1 MIFGS
6 FLREAAFFNAKKHE
20 ALKNNFAEIS
30 GKEVEATGE
39 DEMSHIPVNEE
50 LQLLWAEC
58 RGATFGGVERQSL
71 HRGRGGSLAQLIVVS
86 TISTGY
92 YLSKNLKKLASPQK
106 LVERRKEK
114 MRASRHNGRSGKHGV
129 YDVKHNDRDFD
140 VANSEHID
148 AERTKQNVYWDCYQG
163 YCLNGAT
170 SERKMT
176 FTEIEQAYYFE
187 HYGDHVDAQNER
199 NVKGGHAERNRTT
212 DDVLNNNKTCPEES
226 ILQLGNIDC
235 TVPPDVLAKVVAE
248 FFEEFEK
255 RYGSHVHILDW
266 ALHMDEATP
275 HVHVRQVYDA
285 LNKYGELCPQQEKA
299 LEELGFELPD
309 PTKKK
314 GRFNNRKMCFDA
326 ECRKLFL
333 DIGQK
338 NGVELEYD
346 PKYGGA
352 SYLEKQDYIIEKLRQ
367 QISEQQVTLQNLTM
381 QISDIEKFA
390 EEIAE
395 EANEKACEVVSD
407 TVVEQTREEDIRELR
422 SYKKWLISDERKTP
436 KDKRDF
442 VGKCLDA
449 LEVRLRKMAQTVA
462 DKVLGALQNP
472 QIKEQKKEEIKQR
485 ARVSVREK
493 LAEHQKQVE
502 LEKQRKAETPK
513 VKKQKTEELG

>member
-1 MIFGS
+1 
-6 FLREAAFFNAKKHE
+6 
-20 ALKNNFAEIS
+20 
-30 GKEVEATGE
+30 
-39 DEMSHIPVNEE
+39 MS
-50 LQLLWAEC
+50 
-58 RGATFGGVERQSL
+58 
-71 HRGRGGSLAQLIVVS
+71 
-86 TISTGY
+86 
-92 YLSKNLKKLASPQK
+92 
-106 LVERRKEK
+106 KEK

-148 AERTKQNVYWDCYQG
+148 AERTKLNVYWDCYQG
-163 YCLNGAT
+163 YCLNGDT

-176 FTEIEQAYYFE
+176 FTEIEKAYYFE

-199 NVKGGHAERNRTT
+199 NEKAGHAERNRTT
-212 DDVLNNNKTCPEES
+212 DDVLKNNKTCPEES

-235 TVPPDVLAKVVAE
+235 SVTPDVLAKVVAE

-266 ALHMDEATP
+266 ALHLDEATP

-309 PTKKK
+309 PTKKRS
-314 GRFNNRKMCFDA
+314 RFNNRKMCFDA

-338 NGVELEYD
+338 NGVELEYE
-346 PKYGGA
+346 PEYGGA
-352 SYLEKQDYIIEKLRQ
+352 SYLEKQDYIIENQ
-367 QISEQQVTLQNLTM
+367 Q
-381 QISDIEKFA
+381 KR
-390 EEIAE
+390 IAE
-395 EANEKACEVVSD
+395 MQAALDDITLKVLDMENMVEQIADDAYEKACEVVAD
-407 TVVEQTREEDIRELR
+407 TVAEHTRAEDIAELR
-422 SYKKWLISDERKTP
+422 SYKKWLTSDERKTP

-442 VGKCLDA
+442 VGKCLDN
-449 LEVRLRKMAQTVA
+449 LETRFRKMAQAVA
-462 DKVLGALQNP
+462 KKVLGALQSP
-472 QIKEQKKEEIKQR
+472 QIKEQKKEEIKER
-485 ARVSVREK
+485 ARVSVRER

-502 LEKQRKAETPK
+502 MEKQKKAELPK

>member
-1 MIFGS
+1 
-6 FLREAAFFNAKKHE
+6 
-20 ALKNNFAEIS
+20 
-30 GKEVEATGE
+30 
-39 DEMSHIPVNEE
+39 MS
-50 LQLLWAEC
+50 
-58 RGATFGGVERQSL
+58 
-71 HRGRGGSLAQLIVVS
+71 
-86 TISTGY
+86 
-92 YLSKNLKKLASPQK
+92 
-106 LVERRKEK
+106 KEK

-148 AERTKQNVYWDCYQG
+148 AERTKLNVYWDCYQG
-163 YCLNGAT
+163 YCLNGDT

-176 FTEIEQAYYFE
+176 FTGIEKAYYFE

-199 NVKGGHAERNRTT
+199 NEKAGHAERNRTT
-212 DDVLNNNKTCPEES
+212 DDVLKNNKTCPEES

-235 TVPPDVLAKVVAE
+235 SVTPDVLAKVVAE

-266 ALHMDEATP
+266 ALHLDEATP

-309 PTKKK
+309 PTKKRS
-314 GRFNNRKMCFDA
+314 RFNNRKMCFDA

-338 NGVELEYD
+338 NGVELEYE
-346 PKYGGA
+346 PEYGGA
-352 SYLEKQDYIIEKLRQ
+352 SYLEKQDYIIENQ
-367 QISEQQVTLQNLTM
+367 Q
-381 QISDIEKFA
+381 KR
-390 EEIAE
+390 IAE
-395 EANEKACEVVSD
+395 MQAALDDITLKVLDMENMVEQIADDAYEKACEVVAD
-407 TVVEQTREEDIRELR
+407 TVAEHTREEDIAELR
-422 SYKKWLISDERKTP
+422 SYKKWLTSDERKTP

-442 VGKCLDA
+442 VGKCLDN
-449 LEVRLRKMAQTVA
+449 LEARFRKMAQAVA
-462 DKVLGALQNP
+462 KKVLRALQSP
-472 QIKEQKKEEIKQR
+472 QIKEQKKEEIKER
-485 ARVSVREK
+485 ARVSVRER

-502 LEKQRKAETPK
+502 MEKQRKAELPK

>member
-1 MIFGS
+1 
-6 FLREAAFFNAKKHE
+6 
-20 ALKNNFAEIS
+20 
-30 GKEVEATGE
+30 
-39 DEMSHIPVNEE
+39 MS
-50 LQLLWAEC
+50 
-58 RGATFGGVERQSL
+58 
-71 HRGRGGSLAQLIVVS
+71 
-86 TISTGY
+86 
-92 YLSKNLKKLASPQK
+92 
-106 LVERRKEK
+106 KEK

-148 AERTKQNVYWDCYQG
+148 AERTKLNVYWDCYQG
-163 YCLNGAT
+163 YCLNGDT

-176 FTEIEQAYYFE
+176 FTEIEKAYYFE

-199 NVKGGHAERNRTT
+199 NEKAGHAERNRTT
-212 DDVLNNNKTCPEES
+212 DDVLKNNKTCPEES

-235 TVPPDVLAKVVAE
+235 SVTPDVLAKVVAE

-266 ALHMDEATP
+266 ALHLDEATP

-309 PTKKK
+309 PTKKRS
-314 GRFNNRKMCFDA
+314 RFNNRKMCFDA

-338 NGVELEYD
+338 NGVELEYE
-346 PKYGGA
+346 PEYGGA
-352 SYLEKQDYIIEKLRQ
+352 SYLEKQDYIIENQ
-367 QISEQQVTLQNLTM
+367 QKRIAKMQAALDDITLKVLDMENMVEQ
-381 QISDIEKFA
+381 
-390 EEIAE
+390 IADD
-395 EANEKACEVVSD
+395 AYEKACEVVAD
-407 TVVEQTREEDIRELR
+407 TVAEHTREEDIAELR
-422 SYKKWLISDERKTP
+422 SYKKWLTSDERKTP

-442 VGKCLDA
+442 VGKCLDN
-449 LEVRLRKMAQTVA
+449 LEARFRKMAQAVA
-462 DKVLGALQNP
+462 KKVLGALQSP
-472 QIKEQKKEEIKQR
+472 QIKEQKKEEIKER
-485 ARVSVREK
+485 ARVSVRER

-502 LEKQRKAETPK
+502 MEKQRKAELPK

>member
-1 MIFGS
+1 
-6 FLREAAFFNAKKHE
+6 
-20 ALKNNFAEIS
+20 
-30 GKEVEATGE
+30 
-39 DEMSHIPVNEE
+39 MS
-50 LQLLWAEC
+50 
-58 RGATFGGVERQSL
+58 
-71 HRGRGGSLAQLIVVS
+71 
-86 TISTGY
+86 
-92 YLSKNLKKLASPQK
+92 
-106 LVERRKEK
+106 KEK

-148 AERTKQNVYWDCYQG
+148 AERTKLNVYWDCYQG
-163 YCLNGAT
+163 YCLNGDT

-176 FTEIEQAYYFE
+176 FTGIEKAYYFE

-199 NVKGGHAERNRTT
+199 NEKAGHAERNRTT
-212 DDVLNNNKTCPEES
+212 DDVLKNNKTCPEES

-235 TVPPDVLAKVVAE
+235 SVTPDVLAKVVAE

-266 ALHMDEATP
+266 ALHLDEATP

-309 PTKKK
+309 PTKKRS
-314 GRFNNRKMCFDA
+314 RFNNRKMCFDA

-338 NGVELEYD
+338 NGVELEYE
-346 PKYGGA
+346 PEYGGA
-352 SYLEKQDYIIEKLRQ
+352 SYLEKQDYIIENQ
-367 QISEQQVTLQNLTM
+367 Q
-381 QISDIEKFA
+381 KR
-390 EEIAE
+390 IAE
-395 EANEKACEVVSD
+395 MQAALDDITLKVLDMENMVEQIADDAYEKACEVVAD
-407 TVVEQTREEDIRELR
+407 TVAEHTREEDIAELR
-422 SYKKWLISDERKTP
+422 SYKKWLTSDERKTP

-442 VGKCLDA
+442 VGKCLDN
-449 LEVRLRKMAQTVA
+449 LEARFRKMAQAVA
-462 DKVLGALQNP
+462 KKVLGALQSP
-472 QIKEQKKEEIKQR
+472 QIKEQKKEEIKER
-485 ARVSVREK
+485 ARVSVRER

-502 LEKQRKAETPK
+502 MEKQRKAELPK